1 MSSVHTH
8 DKRDWGTFFL
18 YTFGFVLLWEWIR
31 PLEELTDTGYLFMFI
46 FYIFLSFVLAYF
58 HTKIWISF
66 PIKLFYMFYCV
77 YILYFKG
84 DFFSAEWVMK
94 IIADFVE
101 NMGYVV
107 NGEWVELTNVFR
119 TIMFFVL
126 LWLMTY
132 LIHYWLL
139 NRKRIFLFFVVT
151 LIYITVLDTFTP
163 YSAKEAIIRT
173 IVTGF
178 AAMGILTL
186 NRILTK
192 ENIGRN
198 LSFSKRWMTILSC
211 LIVLSVSVGLI
222 APKAEP
228 IWPDPVPFIKSLNDK
243 SGGGG
248 TQTVGYGVDDSRLGG
263 DFVGDNKVVFR
274 AEAESKHYWK
284 VETKD
289 YYTGKGWIASDKD
302 SERITFPIESEV
314 PIYDF
319 EDDVEV
325 REQEAIIEP
334 FISYPHLVY
343 PFGVRQANALDME
356 FLEFDPSIEKLYFE
370 NSNSNMGRYS
380 LIYEVPRYSVTKL
393 KQVTSFQQARL
404 DRMFTGK
411 YLQIPQTQ
419 QMVKVQQLA
428 KELTEGQENW
438 FDKVRTIEKYFDQ
451 AMFSYSQKNVAVPG
465 RDEDYVAQFLFDTRV
480 GYCDNFSTSMAIM
493 LRTIGIPTR
502 WVKGYT
508 GGEYKQLGSHGRK
521 VYEVTNDNAHSWVEV
536 YFPGSGWLAFEP
548 TPGYTNNVSLNFDTY
563 KEDTPKAETPVPEKK
578 PEPVKPDVKEKV
590 ADQSNSTFSF
600 KLVWTKVK
608 LFFKNEWE
616 WILIGGLLLAL
627 LAVIIYR
634 KRSRW
639 LPHYLLF
646 RFKFKKDDESFGD
659 AYLALLK
666 QLELYGLKRKP
677 NQTLRDYAKYVDTF
691 FSTREMTKLTDRY
704 ELMLYKGALKSGT
717 WKESKELWENLIK
730 KTIA

>member
-1 MSSVHTH
+1 MRTVNSM
-8 DKRDWGTFFL
+8 RDWETFFL
-18 YTFGFVLLWEWIR
+18 YAFGFVLLWEWIR
-31 PLEELTDTGYLFMFI
+31 PLEELTETGYLKMFI
-46 FYIFLSFVLAYF
+46 FYIFLSFFLAYF
-58 HTKIWISF
+58 NARIWISF
-66 PIKLFYMFYCV
+66 PIKAF
-77 YILYFKG
+77 YILCSVYVLYLKG
-84 DFFSAEWVMK
+84 DFFSSEWLK
-94 IIADFVE
+94 EIFADFIE
-101 NMGYVV
+101 NIGFVLA
-107 NGEWVELTNVFR
+107 GEWTELTNVFR

-173 IVTGF
+173 IITGF

-192 ENIGRN
+192 ENIGRDF
-198 LSFSKRWMTILSC
+198 SFSKRWMTILSC

-243 SGGGG
+243 SGGG
-248 TQTVGYGVDDSRLGG
+248 TKTVGYGVDDSQLGG
-263 DFVGDNKVVFR
+263 DFVGDNKVVFW

-319 EDDVEV
+319 EGDVEV
-325 REQEAIIEP
+325 REQDAIIEP

-343 PFGVRQANALDME
+343 PFGVRQAYVVGMD
-356 FLEFDPSIEKLYFE
+356 FLEFDPSIEKIYIE
-370 NSNSNMGRYS
+370 NNRSNIGRYS
-380 LIYEVPRYSVTKL
+380 LSYEVPKYSVTKL

-404 DRMFTGK
+404 DRMFTQK
-411 YLQIPQTQ
+411 YLQLPQTP
-419 QMVKVQQLA
+419 QMIEVRNLA

-438 FDKVRTIEKYFDQ
+438 FDKVRAIERYFDQ
-451 AMFSYSQKNVAVPG
+451 SKFSYSQKNVAVPG
-465 RDEDYVAQFLFDTRV
+465 GNEDYVAQFLFDTKV

-508 GGEYKQLGSHGRK
+508 GGEYKQLGSESRK
-521 VYEVTNDNAHSWVEV
+521 VYEVTNNNAHSWLEV

-548 TPGYTNNVSLNFDTY
+548 TPGFTNNVSLNFDT
-563 KEDTPKAETPVPEKK
+563 KNEETPKDETPVPEKK
-578 PEPVKPDVKEKV
+578 PEPVKPKVKEDV
-590 ADQSNSTFSF
+590 AKKSTTTFSF
-600 KLVWTKVK
+600 KLLWTKVK

-616 WILIGGLLLAL
+616 WILIGGLVLAL
-627 LAVIIYR
+627 LAVLIYR

-639 LPHYLLF
+639 FPHYLLF
-646 RFKFKKDDESFGD
+646 RFKFKKNDDSFGI

-666 QLELYGLKRKP
+666 QLELYGLKRKSD
-677 NQTLRDYAKYVDTF
+677 QTLRDYAKYVDMF
-691 FSTREMTKLTDRY
+691 FSTREMTRLTDRY
-704 ELMLYKGALKSGT
+704 ELLLYKGALKSGT
-717 WKESKELWENLIK
+717 WEESKELWENLIK

>member
-1 MSSVHTH
+1 MRTVNS
-8 DKRDWGTFFL
+8 KRDWGTFFL
-18 YTFGFVLLWEWIR
+18 YAFGFVLLWEWIR
-31 PLEELTDTGYLFMFI
+31 PLKELTDTGYLYMFI
-46 FYIFLSFVLAYF
+46 FYIFLSFVMAFF
-58 HTKIWISF
+58 HVRMWISS
-66 PIKLFYMFYCV
+66 PIKIF
-77 YILYFKG
+77 YILSCVHVLYLEEAFFSPTWFKG
-84 DFFSAEWVMK
+84 IFAD
-94 IIADFVE
+94 IINNFGLVLA
-101 NMGYVV
+101 
-107 NGEWVELTNVFR
+107 GEWVELTNVFR

-126 LWLMTY
+126 IWLMTY

-192 ENIGRN
+192 ENIGRDF
-198 LSFSKRWMTILSC
+198 SFSKRWMTLLSC
-211 LIVLSVSVGLI
+211 LIVLSVTVGLI

-243 SGGGG
+243 SGGG
-248 TQTVGYGVDDSRLGG
+248 TKTIGYGVDDSQLGG

-274 AEAESKHYWK
+274 AEVESKHYWK

-289 YYTGKGWIASDKD
+289 YYTGKGWIASDRQ
-302 SERITFPIESEV
+302 SERITFPIESVV

-319 EDDVEV
+319 EGDVEV

-343 PFGVRQANALDME
+343 PFGVRQAHALDME
-356 FLEFDPSIEKLYFE
+356 FLEFDPSIEKIYFE
-370 NSNSNMGRYS
+370 NNRSTIGRYS
-380 LIYEVPRYSVTKL
+380 LSYKVPKYSVTKL
-393 KQVTSFQQARL
+393 KQITSFQQARL
-404 DRMFTGK
+404 DRMFTQK
-411 YLQIPQTQ
+411 YLQVPATLPVE
-419 QMVKVQQLA
+419 VKKLA
-428 KELTEGQENW
+428 EEITKGHETW
-438 FDKVRTIEKYFDQ
+438 FDKVRAVERYFDQ
-451 AMFSYSQKNVAVPG
+451 AMFSYSQKDVAVPG
-465 RDEDYVAQFLFDTRV
+465 RNEDYVAQFLFDTKV
-480 GYCDNFSTSMAIM
+480 GYCDNFSTSMAVM

-502 WVKGYT
+502 WVKGYS
-508 GGEYKQLGSHGRK
+508 GGEYKQLGSNSRK
-521 VYEVTNDNAHSWVEV
+521 VYEVTNNNAHSWLEV

-548 TPGYTNNVSLNFDTY
+548 TPGFSNNVSLNFDTY
-563 KEDTPKAETPVPEKK
+563 KQETPKAETPAPVKK
-578 PEPVKPDVKEKV
+578 PEPVKPDRKEEVDNK
-590 ADQSNSTFSF
+590 ATSTFSF
-600 KLVWTKVK
+600 KLFWLKIK

-616 WILIGGLLLAL
+616 WILITGLALAL

-646 RFKFKKDDESFGD
+646 RFKFKKNDDSFGL
-659 AYLALLK
+659 AYVALLK
-666 QLELYGLKRKP
+666 QLELYGLKRKSD
-677 NQTLRDYAKYVDTF
+677 QTLRDYAKYVDTF
-691 FSTREMTKLTDRY
+691 FSTREMTRLTDRY
-704 ELMLYKGALKSGT
+704 ELLLYKGALKNGT
-717 WKESKELWENLIK
+717 WEETKELWENLIK

>member
-1 MSSVHTH
+1 MSIENS
-8 DKRDWGTFFL
+8 KRDWGTFFL
-18 YTFGFVLLWEWIR
+18 YAFGFVLLWEWIR
-31 PLEELTDTGYLFMFI
+31 PLEELTDTGSLNVFI
-46 FYIFLSFVLAYF
+46 FYIFLSFVLVFFQAR
-58 HTKIWISF
+58 IWISF
-66 PIKLFYMFYCV
+66 PIKILYILNCV
-77 YILYFKG
+77 YVFYFKG
-84 DFFSAEWVMK
+84 EFFSSMWLKEVF
-94 IIADFVE
+94 ADMIE
-101 NMGYVV
+101 NLGYVLS
-107 NGEWVELTNVFR
+107 GEWVELTNVFR
-119 TIMFFVL
+119 TVMFFVL

-139 NRKRIFLFFVVT
+139 NRKRIFFFFVVT

-163 YSAKEAIIRT
+163 YSAKDAIIRT

-192 ENIGRN
+192 ENIGRDF
-198 LSFSKRWMTILSC
+198 SFSKRWITILSC

-243 SGGGG
+243 SGGG
-248 TQTVGYGVDDSRLGG
+248 TQKVGYGADDSQLGG

-274 AEAESKHYWK
+274 AEVESKHYWK

-289 YYTGKGWIASDKD
+289 YYTGKGWIVSDKQR
-302 SERITFPIESEV
+302 ERITFPIDSEV

-319 EDDVEV
+319 EGDVEV
-325 REQEAIIEP
+325 REQDAVIEP

-343 PFGVRQANALDME
+343 PFGIRQAHVGEME
-356 FLEFDPSIEKLYFE
+356 FLEFDPTIEKIYFE
-370 NSNSNMGRYS
+370 NNGSNNKPYS
-380 LIYEVPRYSVTKL
+380 LTYEVPKYSVTKL

-404 DRMFTGK
+404 NRMFTQK
-411 YLQIPQTQ
+411 YLQVPATLP
-419 QMVKVQQLA
+419 VEVRELA
-428 KELTEGQENW
+428 EELTKGQETW
-438 FDKVRTIEKYFDQ
+438 FDKVRAIEKYFDQ
-451 AMFSYSQKNVAVPG
+451 AMFSYSQKDVAVPG
-465 RDEDYVAQFLFDTRV
+465 RNEDYVSQFLFDTKI

-508 GGEYKQLGSHGRK
+508 GGEYKQLGSNSRK
-521 VYEVTNDNAHSWVEV
+521 VYEVTNNNAHSWLEV

-548 TPGYTNNVSLNFDTY
+548 TPGFTNNVSLNFDTS
-563 KEDTPKAETPVPEKK
+563 KEDTPKAETPVPVKK
-578 PEPVKPDVKEKV
+578 SEPVKPDLKGEVENK
-590 ADQSNSTFSF
+590 STSSFTF
-600 KLVWTKVK
+600 KLLWTKIK

-616 WILIGGLLLAL
+616 WILFSGFALVL

-646 RFKFKKDDESFGD
+646 RFKFKKNDDSFGL

-666 QLELYGLKRKP
+666 QLELYGLKRKS
-677 NQTLRDYAKYVDTF
+677 NQTLRDYAKYVDSF
-691 FSTREMTKLTDRY
+691 FSSREMTRLTDRY
-704 ELMLYKGALKSGT
+704 ELLLYKGALKSGT
-717 WKESKELWENLIK
+717 WEESKELWENLIK